1 MPLDNLLLKN
11 LFSWIVEQTDFFSG
25 GENELFDKIINEY
38 DPNVIMAFHGSYNMT
53 VESLNLGNLT
63 SHNFIATNLHFV
75 LGQTLKRI
83 L

>member
-11 LFSWIVEQTDFFSG
+11 LFSWIVEQTEFFSG

-63 SHNFIATNLHFV
+63 VHNFIATNLHFV